1 MKTLLWKYYFWAVL
15 TLDVISF
22 VMPFERRIWEM
33 AEIGFFLVALLGLF
47 GYCWEKQM
55 VSRLFWQIFFAAFLC
70 WIPLYFFILPRYF
83 SILPPATVQAGL
95 GKTPLLTLFTLAA
108 VTVLVHVPLFAAL
121 FLYAFRRGDIWEG

>member
-15 TLDVISF
+15 ALDVISF

-33 AEIGFFLVALLGLF
+33 AEIGFFLVALAGLF

-55 VSRLFWQIFFAAFLC
+55 VSRLFWQIFFVAFLC
-70 WIPLYFFILPRYF
+70 WIPLYFFV
-83 SILPPATVQAGL
+83 LPPIPVQASL
-95 GKTPLLTLFTLAA
+95 GKTPPLTLFTLAA

-121 FLYAFRRGDIWEG
+121 FLYGFKRRDIWEK